1 MSYKS
6 EHDRLNKNDNLP
18 EFAKST
24 FWETTVG
31 CFLRDK
37 ARLFQWVG
45 FIGLGA
51 AAIKLNAKLLTSTTA
66 PDEQVIDLKGIV
78 AAKGTGVDEVLK
90 VWFGVE
96 WHCWIACWIVDRLVV
111 LLKSSAFSNQGHQGH
126 LPSESRIRKID
137 RKQIG

>member
-1 MSYKS
+1 VSYKS

-96 WHCWIACWIVDRLVV
+96 WHCCWMINRVQLIV
-111 LLKSSAFSNQGHQGH
+111 
-126 LPSESRIRKID
+126 
-137 RKQIG
+137 